1 MAEDFKVIGLMS
13 GTSMDGLDMAYV
25 QFKKNEMGWV
35 FEIINAITLPYSG
48 EWSSWLVS
56 ARELS
61 DPQLFK
67 LGEHY
72 GTFLGKCV
80 HSFMLEKGI
89 ENVDFIA
96 SHGHTVHHQPESGI
110 TVQIGEGARI
120 SDQVSLP
127 VVYDFRIQDVHLGG
141 QGAPLVPMGDRMLF
155 GEYDACLN
163 LGGFSNISFEH
174 QTERIAFDI
183 GPVNIVLNE
192 LVKAKGVSFDQ
203 NGDFARSGDLD
214 RELLK
219 QLNALSYY
227 GQPVPKSLGLEWVED
242 YIYPLFVDK
251 TDVNALLNTMVEHA
265 AFQIAK
271 TCSDYQI
278 DSMLVTGGGVY
289 NTYFMERL
297 GALST
302 VKIIIPDPIIIEFK
316 EALVFAFLGVLRWKN
331 EINVLKSVT
340 GAQRDHSSGEICRP
354 K

>member
-1 MAEDFKVIGLMS
+1 MAVNFNVIGLMS
-13 GTSMDGLDMAYV
+13 GTSMDGLDIAYV
-25 QFKKNEMGWV
+25 QFKKDEKGWS
-35 FEIINAITLPYSG
+35 FDIMSAITLPYSS
-48 EWSSWLVS
+48 EWRSSLTS
-56 ARELS
+56 ARALN
-61 DPQLFK
+61 QLHLFK
-67 LGEHY
+67 LGEDY

-89 ENVDFIA
+89 QNVDFIA
-96 SHGHTVHHQPESGI
+96 SHGHTVHHQPENGV

-141 QGAPLVPMGDRMLF
+141 QGAPLVPVGDRMLF

-174 QTERIAFDI
+174 QMERIAFDI

-203 NGDFARSGDLD
+203 NGDFARSGNLD
-214 RELLK
+214 HVLLK

-227 GQPVPKSLGLEWVED
+227 EQPVPKSLGLEWVED
-242 YIYPLFVDK
+242 FIYPLLADK

-271 TCSDYQI
+271 ICTDYQI

-289 NTYFMERL
+289 NTYLMERL

-316 EALVFAFLGVLRWKN
+316 EALVFAFLGVLRWEN
-331 EINVLKSVT
+331 NVNVLKSVT
-340 GAQRDHSSGEICRP
+340 GAHRDHSSGEICWP